1 MTKTNKILSYIFITL
16 LLVVAATV
24 GKNSMTSEGKMD
36 SDQITKN
43 SAVNVFL
50 DDKIIAF
57 SNKPVIKDD
66 KVYVSVDEFTE
77 KLDVDADFS
86 KSNKIVIKK
95 EDKSLVIN
103 TQDCT
108 AITENDESFFL
119 TSINK
124 GKKVL
129 LPIDIIANHFGFN
142 VSNLTENTVKVYSSS
157 NKLENIE
164 GEVVTEKEVKE
175 VKEVKEDETKKV
187 AYLTFDDGP
196 NVNTPEILDVLKEKN
211 VKATFFM
218 LGSSI
223 LSHEDITKRVY
234 DEGHAV
240 GVHSMTHN
248 KKLVY
253 AHSYAFLNE
262 MNKTND
268 LLLKITGSKTML
280 LRAPYGSKPYM
291 SQEIR
296 DLTSS
301 WGYRL
306 WDWNVDSRDSLK
318 SNTTSEEVYKA
329 VVDQVANKNE
339 AVILFH
345 DKAHTAESLPKIIDY
360 LVANGFE
367 IKKLDRKIAPMNFW
381 NDVR

>member
-16 LLVVAATV
+16 LLIVFAAA
-24 GKNSMTSEGKMD
+24 GKNSMTSEGKID
-36 SDQITKN
+36 SDQNTKSN
-43 SAVNVFL
+43 AVNVFL
-50 DDKIIAF
+50 DDKLIAF
-57 SNKPVIKDD
+57 SNSPVIKEDN
-66 KVYVSVDEFTE
+66 VYVSVDEFSE
-77 KLDVDADFS
+77 KIGADVDFN

-95 EDKSLVIN
+95 EDKSLVID
-103 TQDCT
+103 TDERT
-108 AITENDESFFL
+108 VITESNQSFFI

-124 GKKVL
+124 GKKTL
-129 LPIDIIANHFGFN
+129 LPVDTIASHFGFN
-142 VSNLTENTVKVYSSS
+142 VSDLTKNTVKIYSDS
-157 NKLENIE
+157 NKLKDIE
-164 GEVVTEKEVKE
+164 GKVVTKEE
-175 VKEVKEDETKKV
+175 VDKKKKV

-196 NVNTPEILDVLKEKN
+196 NVNTPKILDVLKEKN

-223 LSHEDITKRVY
+223 LSHKDVVKRID
-234 DEGHAV
+234 DEEHAL
-240 GVHSMTHN
+240 GVHSMSHN

-262 MNKTND
+262 MNKTNN
-268 LLLKITGSKTML
+268 LLLEITGKKTML

-291 SQEIR
+291 KQEIR

-301 WGYRL
+301 WGYRV

-318 SNTTSEEVYKA
+318 SNTTSDEVYRA

-345 DKAHTAESLPKIIDY
+345 DKAHTLEALPKIIDH
-360 LVANGFE
+360 LIDNGFE
-367 IKKLDRKIAPMNFW
+367 IKKLDRKITPMNFW
-381 NDVR
+381 NDLR